1 MHFNWFLLIL
11 IIKRKIPVIGSQRVN
26 SPEFSDISKR
36 DIEKKN
42 HRKKKK
48 KKKETFPS
56 ISLGVIEKY
65 DKSAAIQISIVFRSM
80 QHVGCRKVL
89 WNGAF

>member
-1 MHFNWFLLIL
+1 MLIMN
-11 IIKRKIPVIGSQRVN
+11 RNAKI
-26 SPEFSDISKR
+26 DIAESA
-36 DIEKKN
+36 DIN
-42 HRKKKK
+42 LSNNKKKK